1 MGGSSV
7 SRYAEVLSL
16 KRLSDRVAAFC
27 GGAARAYLD
36 KGGRLLNMA
45 SAAEQVSAKI
55 KLYAAVLK
63 RPEFLVDLVAMTE
76 EFQSYCLEPQT
87 LLEAA
92 GRAQGQ
98 FAQKLQ
104 ELGLLYEAYLS
115 VTDQGAADPA
125 GRMTRLEQQLLET
138 DWGACRTF
146 YIDGF
151 SDFTGA
157 EYRVLE
163 ALLRRSRGVFLT
175 LATGEKESA
184 ITPPGAR
191 HGQDPPA
198 PGGGGG
204 RCPSPRSP
212 WTSGRRG
219 ARAFRRCWRD
229 CFSAAQPLPRTAR

>member
-1 MGGSSV
+1 MLTLLTGSDRTALSRRLHQHLAKAVEAGEMGQILLVPEQFSHEAERILLEVGGSSV

-16 KRLSDRVAAFC
+16 KRLADRVAASC

-125 GRMTRLEQQLLET
+125 GRMTRLEQQLL
-138 DWGACRTF
+138 
-146 YIDGF
+146 
-151 SDFTGA
+151 
-157 EYRVLE
+157 
-163 ALLRRSRGVFLT
+163 
-175 LATGEKESA
+175 
-184 ITPPGAR
+184 
-191 HGQDPPA
+191 
-198 PGGGGG
+198 
-204 RCPSPRSP
+204 
-212 WTSGRRG
+212 
-219 ARAFRRCWRD
+219 
-229 CFSAAQPLPRTAR
+229 